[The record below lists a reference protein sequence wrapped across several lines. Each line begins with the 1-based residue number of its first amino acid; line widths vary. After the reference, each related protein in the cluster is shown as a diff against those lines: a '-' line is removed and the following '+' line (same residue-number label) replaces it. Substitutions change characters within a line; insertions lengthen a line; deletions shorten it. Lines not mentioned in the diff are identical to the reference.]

1 MKRALAIVVFMSL
14 LTALTGC
21 ITTEVKGYTDREYTG
36 FRIGKVAV
44 RAPNAGFA
52 FGELVENSMVNAFR
66 NRGVQA
72 ESFLAM
78 FPPTREWTNEEVAKE
93 LIATGFDSIM
103 YVTLVYCL

>member
-21 ITTEVKGYTDREYTG
+21 ITTQVKGYTDREYTG

-66 NRGVQA
+66 NRVSGYVPSHAGVDKRR
-72 ESFLAM
+72 S
-78 FPPTREWTNEEVAKE
+78 REGVDCNR
-93 LIATGFDSIM
+93 L
-103 YVTLVYCL
+103 

>member
-1 MKRALAIVVFMSL
+1 
-14 LTALTGC
+14 
-21 ITTEVKGYTDREYTG
+21 
-36 FRIGKVAV
+36 
-44 RAPNAGFA
+44 
-52 FGELVENSMVNAFR
+52 MVNAFR